1 MDRSIRIVVLW
12 SIEPLNLTDSYVW
25 LAVFWYGSERFASMS
40 VEGHTDCFDGK
51 LQGDKSCNW
60 CIRMVAQGSL
70 CCCWRLRRL
79 RSGSHPQQSYLSHWK
94 SRLCDRYELQY
105 RPLQHSLQIKTNITL
120 FCTVGNT
127 DAQFYVDFVLS
138 RARGLRE
145 QGVEPVF
152 VFDGKRNNL
161 KVLGTY
167 H

>member
-1 MDRSIRIVVLW
+1 M
-12 SIEPLNLTDSYVW
+12 
-25 LAVFWYGSERFASMS
+25 
-40 VEGHTDCFDGK
+40 
-51 LQGDKSCNW
+51 
-60 CIRMVAQGSL
+60 
-70 CCCWRLRRL
+70 
-79 RSGSHPQQSYLSHWK
+79 
-94 SRLCDRYELQY
+94 
-105 RPLQHSLQIKTNITL
+105 KTNITL

-167 H
+167 HIPSIS